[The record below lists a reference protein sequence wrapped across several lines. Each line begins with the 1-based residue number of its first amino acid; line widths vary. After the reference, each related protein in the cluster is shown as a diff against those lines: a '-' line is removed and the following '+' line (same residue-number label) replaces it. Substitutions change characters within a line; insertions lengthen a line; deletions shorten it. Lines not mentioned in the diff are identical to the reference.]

1 MAAGSKTGVV
11 VGAGPN
17 GLAAA
22 ITLARAG
29 CRVTVLEASD
39 HIGGGARTEELTLP
53 GYRHDLCSTV
63 HPLAVLSPVF
73 RSLPLERFG
82 LQWIAPPLPLAHP
95 LDDGTAAVLHRS
107 LHRTAEELGADGAA
121 YRHCIGSVVADWE
134 RIAATVLGPPTLMP
148 PRPFAAARFARRALR
163 PAAAIAG
170 RFRQPATRAL
180 WAGLAA
186 HAMIPLEWRPSAAYG
201 LVLAAAAHL
210 GGWPIPRG
218 GAQAISD
225 AMAAYLRTLGGDIQL
240 GVRIRDGRDLPPA
253 DVVVTTTTPRQ
264 MAHWTQFP
272 TRTRRR
278 LASWPLGPGVCKLD
292 WALREPIPWTAVD
305 CAQAGTVHVGGGWEE
320 IAAAE
325 RAPWRGGP
333 AASRSASPPPFVLVT
348 QPTQFDPSRAPA
360 GGHIAWGYCHV
371 PNGSSAD
378 MTEAIE
384 AQIERF
390 APGFRRRILARHAIV
405 AAEMAGHNPNYTG
418 GDIAG
423 GAQDLA
429 GLLRRMRHGYR
440 TGNRRIFNGSAAAA
454 PGAGVHGLS
463 GHYAA
468 LAALRSLGLRGGNH
482 LHAGGRVEAE

>member
-1 MAAGSKTGVV
+1 MAARGKTAVV

-39 HIGGGARTEELTLP
+39 HIGGGARTEDLTLP
-53 GYRHDLCSTV
+53 GYRHDLCSAV
-63 HPLAVLSPVF
+63 HPLAVLSPF
-73 RSLPLERFG
+73 LLSLQLQEFG
-82 LQWIAPPLPLAHP
+82 LHWIQPPLPLAHP
-95 LDDGTAAVLHRS
+95 LDDGSAAVLHRS
-107 LHRTAEELGADGAA
+107 LNRTAEELGADGAE
-121 YRHCIGSVVADWE
+121 YRNYVGSLVADWD
-134 RIAATVLGPPTLMP
+134 RIAPVVLGPPMSGFQ
-148 PRPFAAARFARRALR
+148 RPLAAARFARRALK

-186 HAMIPLEWRPSAAYG
+186 HAMIPLERRPSAAYG

-210 GGWPIPRG
+210 AGWPIPRG

-225 AMAAYLRTLGGDIQL
+225 AMAAYLRALGGEIQL
-240 GVRIRDGRDLPPA
+240 GVRIRNGRELPPA
-253 DVVVTTTTPRQ
+253 NVIVTTTTPRQ
-264 MAHWTQFP
+264 MAHWTQFSA
-272 TRTRRR
+272 RMRHR
-278 LASWPLGPGVCKLD
+278 LARWPLGPGVCKLD
-292 WALREPIPWTAVD
+292 WALSEPIPWTAAD
-305 CAQAGTVHVGGGWEE
+305 CAQAGTVHVGGGWDE

-325 RAPWRGGP
+325 RAPWRNSP
-333 AASRSASPPPFVLVT
+333 ASNPPTNPRPFVLVA
-348 QPTQFDPSRAPA
+348 QPTQFDPSRAPS

-371 PNGSSAD
+371 RNGSTED

-390 APGFRRRILARHAIV
+390 APGFRRRILARRAMP
-405 AAEMAGHNPNYTG
+405 AAAMAEHNPNFPG

-423 GAQDLA
+423 GAQDLTA
-429 GLLRRMRHGYR
+429 LVRRMWRGYR
-440 TGNRRIFNGSAAAA
+440 TGHPRIFHGSAAAA

-463 GHYAA
+463 GHLAA
-468 LAALRSLGLRGGNH
+468 LAALRSLGLGGGNH
-482 LHAGGRVEAE
+482 LDPGGRMEAE